1 MSNMYR
7 AIGERAKA
15 LYGEDVL
22 ALDLSAADERDALD
36 GKQLEIVPSRYR
48 ALSDNFATA
57 PQGETFDAAYP
68 VEIESALIA
77 GGHITREYDAEPAS
91 GEMTPDQV
99 RANEGLPPA
108 DTEAP
113 DLGVPPTEDG
123 AAPGPEKKGK

>member
-1 MSNMYR
+1 MSNTYR
-7 AIGERAKA
+7 AVGERAKA
-15 LYGEDVL
+15 LYGEGEFT
-22 ALDLSAADERDALD
+22 LDLSAVDERDALD
-36 GKQLEIVPSRYR
+36 GKQLEIVPRRYR

-77 GGHITREYDAEPAS
+77 GGHIAPDTDAEPAP

-99 RANEGLPPA
+99 RASEGLSTA

-113 DLGVPPTEDG
+113 DLDVPPTEDG